1 MTAVSGGWWLR
12 RSGRWLLR
20 FLMRG
25 FASLAAMSGV
35 LPASS
40 FAAASQEWLA
50 EDGAA
55 PRSDGVTEP
64 GSELVPLDGPPSA
77 HPERLVVGVPLSPG
91 ERALWAQLEGRGRLS

>member
-1 MTAVSGGWWLR
+1 
-12 RSGRWLLR
+12 
-20 FLMRG
+20 MRG

-50 EDGAA
+50 EDGCA
-55 PRSDGVTEP
+55 PRSQGGAEVERDRA
-64 GSELVPLDGPPSA
+64 SLDGPPPA
-77 HPERLVVGVPLSPG
+77 HPERLLVGVPPSPG